1 MNNQQPTTNDEQ
13 RTTNG
18 FTLIELMVA
27 IGLLAIV
34 LSFAGVIFNA
44 SINTHRTALANAEIM
59 RKLRAITDR
68 LDADFQGLRKDGE
81 IFVVWVAVGPGRL
94 GDCDLDGF
102 ERFDRIMFFSLGDF
116 QSYRPALMGDG
127 VSKKMVRGNLAR
139 VCYMLANADPPV
151 PGDPPVKASSLPGPK
166 RILARTQHI
175 LTADPDLPVFFDPTS
190 AVDARWYTWNNF
202 YEYDKMLLE
211 EWKSMP
217 FVNKQNAL
225 SVITDVKV
233 GVPPPTIRDTV
244 WGARANPAEPN
255 SIHML
260 LCEGVGEFKVQGWY
274 DAQKRWVPE
283 VDPDSDGVLTDSD
296 FFLPAT
302 GDNVPGVLYPNPPYG
317 GVAINGISY
326 PAALLNE
333 ANFNAIPGLGRALK
347 FTFTLFDSKGVIKQ
361 GRTFTHIVYLD

>member
-1 MNNQQPTTNDEQ
+1 
-13 RTTNG
+13 
-18 FTLIELMVA
+18 MVA

-44 SINTHRTALANAEIM
+44 GINTHRTALANAEIM

-68 LDADFQGLRKDGE
+68 LDADFQGLCKGGE
-81 IFVVWVAVGPGRL
+81 IFVAWVAEDRRPDFS
-94 GDCDLDGF
+94 DCDLDGF
-102 ERFDRIMFFSLGDF
+102 ERFDRIMFFTDGDF
-116 QSYRPALMGDG
+116 ESYRAALMSDG
-127 VSKKMVRGNLAR
+127 IRRKMVRGNLAR

-151 PGDPPVKASSLPGPK
+151 TGGPPVKASSLGGPE

-190 AVDARWYTWNNF
+190 VVDANWYTWNNF
-202 YEYDKMLLE
+202 YEYDKMTLE
-211 EWKSMP
+211 QWKKMP
-217 FVNKQNAL
+217 LVNKQNAL

-233 GVPPPTIRDTV
+233 GVPPPTISDTV

-260 LCEGVGEFKVQGWY
+260 LCEGVGEFKIQGWY
-274 DAQKRWVPE
+274 DAGRRWLPE
-283 VDPDSDGVLTDSD
+283 VDIDGPGPLTDSD
-296 FFLPAT
+296 FFWLSP
-302 GDNVPGVLYPNPPYG
+302 GVFDPDHVPGVLYPSRAAPGGAYG
-317 GVAINGISY
+317 GVNINGIGY
-326 PAALLNE
+326 GGPLDE
-333 ANFNAIPGLGRALK
+333 TDFNRVPGLGRALK

>member
-1 MNNQQPTTNDEQ
+1 MKKA
-13 RTTNG
+13 

-44 SINTHRTALANAEIM
+44 GINTHRTALANAEIM

-81 IFVVWVAVGPGRL
+81 IFVTWVAVGPGRL

-102 ERFDRIMFFSLGDF
+102 ERLDRIMFFTDGDF
-116 QSYRPALMGDG
+116 QSYRPALMTDG
-127 VSKKMVRGNLAR
+127 VSRKMVRGNLAR

-175 LTADPDLPVFFDPTS
+175 LTADPDLPVLFNPTS

-202 YEYDKMLLE
+202 YEYDKMSLE
-211 EWKSMP
+211 EWKTMP

-233 GVPPPTIRDTV
+233 GVPPPTISDTV

-302 GDNVPGVLYPNPPYG
+302 GDNIPGVLYPNPPYG
-317 GVAINGISY
+317 GISLNWTGY
-326 PAALLNE
+326 PSSPAMSE
-333 ANFNAIPGLGRALK
+333 ANFNSIPGLGRALK